1 MGRLRLTRGA
11 HAVWV
16 LNVALAG
23 GALALYLYLVGL
35 SVPASSVQIP
45 WWALALA
52 FAVTEIAVVHV
63 HFRRSSHALT
73 LGELPLVVGLL
84 FCAPGEVMIAWLAG
98 AALVLVFTPGRVP
111 VRVAFNLAQLAVTA
125 GIARAVFHAV
135 GGEQPVLGP
144 QVWLAAA
151 VAVLLA
157 VVASVLLVNAAMW
170 LSGDRIEPR
179 KLASIVVMSTCVA
192 VINTSVGLALATVV
206 QTDIRAVVLL
216 LAPVLAV
223 FLAYRAHLAERR
235 QTTNLAFL
243 HEASRALASASGAAA
258 GVAGLLTL
266 ALDNF
271 RGEVAEVCLFAADG
285 EGEATR
291 ISVGGPKGL
300 EVMAPLD
307 AHVARELR
315 ELMDGDSAARLV
327 TPGEV
332 DGALAGHLRALGIQ
346 SAMLAPLPGTRRMV
360 GTIMLADRS
369 GLGGTFGQSE
379 ITLFDTLAHQTGA
392 ALGQDRMTTKVDEL
406 KELQVELERQAFH
419 DPLTGLANRL
429 LFMNRVDFVLKRR
442 TGNAAVIFIDL
453 DNFKPIND
461 TYGHEAGDAVLKAAG
476 ERLLASL
483 RPSDTAA
490 RLGGDEFAVLLVD
503 IPEEHISVVADRV
516 VGNLSSRSRSTAAVL
531 EVGASLGVASADSG
545 TLDADSLVRNADVAM
560 YVAKHGGK
568 GRLSVFERPEPAVPV
583 AA

>member
-1 MGRLRLTRGA
+1 M
-11 HAVWV
+11 
-16 LNVALAG
+16 
-23 GALALYLYLVGL
+23 
-35 SVPASSVQIP
+35 
-45 WWALALA
+45 
-52 FAVTEIAVVHV
+52 VHV

-285 EGEATR
+285 EGEASR
-291 ISVGGPKGL
+291 ISVGGPQGL

-315 ELMDGDSAARLV
+315 ELMDRDSAARLV
-327 TPGEV
+327 TPERRGRRARRPSAGARRPERDARPAARHAP
-332 DGALAGHLRALGIQ
+332 DGRDHHARRSLRSRRHLRAVGDHALRHARPPDGRRARPGPHDHQ
-346 SAMLAPLPGTRRMV
+346 GRRAQGAAGRARAPGLPRPAHRARQPPAVHEPRGLRPQAPHRQRGRDLHRPRQLQADQRHLRPRGRRRRAEGSGRAPARLAAPVRHRGTARRRRV
-360 GTIMLADRS
+360 RGAAGRHPR
-369 GLGGTFGQSE
+369 G
-379 ITLFDTLAHQTGA
+379 AHQRRRRPYRRQPHA
-392 ALGQDRMTTKVDEL
+392 AARGRRPHARGG
-406 KELQVELERQAFH
+406 RQ
-419 DPLTGLANRL
+419 PRRRL
-429 LFMNRVDFVLKRR
+429 RR
-442 TGNAAVIFIDL
+442 
-453 DNFKPIND
+453 
-461 TYGHEAGDAVLKAAG
+461 
-476 ERLLASL
+476 L
-483 RPSDTAA
+483 RARSTPTRSCATPTSPCTSPSTAA
-490 RLGGDEFAVLLVD
+490 RAGSACSSG
-503 IPEEHISVVADRV
+503 PSPPY
-516 VGNLSSRSRSTAAVL
+516 LSPPRTSRRGRRAGRARRARCSSAPTRGRGSRARARRSR
-531 EVGASLGVASADSG
+531 
-545 TLDADSLVRNADVAM
+545 
-560 YVAKHGGK
+560 GGCSCR
-568 GRLSVFERPEPAVPV
+568 GRARR
-583 AA
+583 